1 MLASTPNTDYVSLR
15 ASKRDQSMSPSCRTP
30 YSFQTPPRFSAAN
43 SYDSP
48 MLTPSP
54 LRRYNLPSAEPIDLD
69 DVFQSPEVSS
79 SYTYLPRRAHL
90 SRHDDDEGGSSLAPP
105 TSFPLGRAMAPP
117 TSPLPFRTPLR
128 TPVRRSARTQGSPV
142 RPVLSEKPV
151 NALHPN
157 IELGVSLKRKPTP
170 SMCATPQRT
179 RALTPLAITSV
190 TPREQGESG
199 VVAFD
204 RLAPLPA
211 PRFTPQNTGD
221 TDLKRQAETMTMLKI
236 SDLRRAEN
244 ESGYE
249 SGPEEIERRDLF
261 EQVVALP
268 SHNSAHWKGK
278 GKATGPLKAPAL
290 ELFIRTGQANNEEVA
305 EAISPGGHITKRRA
319 RSRPVSAELLESVQN
334 TPAILEHQTS
344 TAAHILRTECS
355 SSVAFPPTRPRRM
368 SHGSDTSSEAG
379 SPVPRSRLTP
389 GTLQRIRTQ
398 SQGKG
403 AMNRIAS
410 SSSATQ
416 FFGPRIPQP
425 KSTTKKPPRKPNVA
439 FGASSVNRPRISTAA
454 LQALSR
460 SVGERP
466 KVLNRHSY
474 AGPDSPATPAW
485 RKTSHVI
492 SSPVSS
498 PAPRKRPE
506 ESSDDED
513 LFFSG
518 PPETSFSFTKDTPS
532 PKKKQKRETP
542 SPIPKKFRP
551 RDSGIGLYSS
561 DEDGSGP
568 HLLLDDVFM
577 PSMPQASTS
586 VSTVNSTSDDQALVT
601 PISGPSPHSGWPGT
615 EVGLASD
622 DSADGIEAFILR
634 TLTAGVTQT
643 SQACNEPKRVPGTPV
658 KKIKTAYLGQRPW
671 QSAVASKI
679 GIPGFDDDL
688 PPKGGKAKGK
698 KPRKSLPAAFPILGK
713 ENKTSRKG
721 KTRGGL
727 SRLAMETDT
736 DEDEDVSPSTRR
748 DGMYDGLGL
757 GRPSGGLP
765 GFARASG
772 DGKGG
777 KGHWLMRRSSS
788 GAFSSGSET
797 CGSNSVTPTRATPKV
812 WGLPPQRLPAP
823 VSPLKNRLDFSG
835 DHTTPSISSTSST
848 ATNSPSAEA
857 SMRHLRTGAL
867 AMPQPTPMRA
877 PTFMRPQTHAH
888 PARVPLG
895 RMSSPMDDGRLGRFD
910 RDFIEVDE
918 LGRGEFG
925 RVMKVRYKDHAL
937 RPSPREMGNEFFAVK
952 KSKRIEGFKS
962 RLRLREEA
970 DILAH
975 LGARGG
981 HPNVLAY
988 IDSWEEDEALFIHTE
1003 ICALG
1008 NFAHFLSAYGRSY
1021 PRLDEGRVWRILAE
1035 LSAGLRYIHDA
1046 GVIHLDLKPA
1056 NIFITGSGRLKI
1068 GDFGMASLWPRPAP
1082 SSEASS
1088 GSSFEREGD
1097 KLYLAPE
1104 VLQGRYSKAADV
1116 FSLGMTI
1123 LETATNIIV
1132 PDQGN
1137 AWHRLRREDFSQI
1150 DSSLATLS
1158 AELRELIRG
1167 MMRAEPALRSDIALV
1182 AMHTVVSRA
1191 RAAMED
1197 IRAVDGDVFAASPL
1211 GGVSKGFLNEIL
1223 GGRGWV
1229 DNRMEV
1235 GL

>member
-1 MLASTPNTDYVSLR
+1 MWLSDGQKIGVALTSFGALFMFLGVMLFFDGALLALGNLLFLAGLTLIIGPHKTFYFFARKQKLRGTACFIGGILLVFLKWPFVGFVIETFGFLNLFGDFFPVILTFLRQLPGVGHVLSLPYIRDSVSGIYWSSEELGIQFLSARQYPTTLSIQVANPRALQPVAILCIGSPASAEHLLVEVNCRRGNQRYARLR
-15 ASKRDQSMSPSCRTP
+15 RLAAYQLRDQLDRVRIHVKWCVLILAMTGTGCRDDSNGVLWPYVKHMSVAKYVESEHRRTPQLVRAESETPAIQRHDVRSHDVVDWIHTRYEARAAVGVSFGPPLPNSVTPQNIQILCPDFNYRSFCALDDNHDDDGLQDFDPSCDTSHKTRNALPPGFVEQILCLHLPLIPTMSLFVP
-30 YSFQTPPRFSAAN
+30 QNATKTPPRFSAAN

-244 ESGYE
+244 ESG
-249 SGPEEIERRDLF
+249 
-261 EQVVALP
+261 
-268 SHNSAHWKGK
+268 
-278 GKATGPLKAPAL
+278 
-290 ELFIRTGQANNEEVA
+290 
-305 EAISPGGHITKRRA
+305 
-319 RSRPVSAELLESVQN
+319 
-334 TPAILEHQTS
+334 
-344 TAAHILRTECS
+344 
-355 SSVAFPPTRPRRM
+355 
-368 SHGSDTSSEAG
+368 
-379 SPVPRSRLTP
+379 
-389 GTLQRIRTQ
+389 
-398 SQGKG
+398 
-403 AMNRIAS
+403 
-410 SSSATQ
+410 
-416 FFGPRIPQP
+416 
-425 KSTTKKPPRKPNVA
+425 TT
-439 FGASSVNRPRISTAA
+439 
-454 LQALSR
+454 
-460 SVGERP
+460 
-466 KVLNRHSY
+466 
-474 AGPDSPATPAW
+474 
-485 RKTSHVI
+485 
-492 SSPVSS
+492 
-498 PAPRKRPE
+498 
-506 ESSDDED
+506 
-513 LFFSG
+513 
-518 PPETSFSFTKDTPS
+518 
-532 PKKKQKRETP
+532 
-542 SPIPKKFRP
+542 
-551 RDSGIGLYSS
+551 
-561 DEDGSGP
+561 
-568 HLLLDDVFM
+568 
-577 PSMPQASTS
+577 
-586 VSTVNSTSDDQALVT
+586 
-601 PISGPSPHSGWPGT
+601 
-615 EVGLASD
+615 
-622 DSADGIEAFILR
+622 
-634 TLTAGVTQT
+634 
-643 SQACNEPKRVPGTPV
+643 
-658 KKIKTAYLGQRPW
+658 
-671 QSAVASKI
+671 
-679 GIPGFDDDL
+679 
-688 PPKGGKAKGK
+688 
-698 KPRKSLPAAFPILGK
+698 
-713 ENKTSRKG
+713 
-721 KTRGGL
+721 
-727 SRLAMETDT
+727 
-736 DEDEDVSPSTRR
+736 
-748 DGMYDGLGL
+748 
-757 GRPSGGLP
+757 
-765 GFARASG
+765 
-772 DGKGG
+772 
-777 KGHWLMRRSSS
+777 
-788 GAFSSGSET
+788 
-797 CGSNSVTPTRATPKV
+797 
-812 WGLPPQRLPAP
+812 
-823 VSPLKNRLDFSG
+823 
-835 DHTTPSISSTSST
+835 
-848 ATNSPSAEA
+848 
-857 SMRHLRTGAL
+857 
-867 AMPQPTPMRA
+867 
-877 PTFMRPQTHAH
+877 
-888 PARVPLG
+888 RVPLG